1 MKEYQFTWIASRTA
15 KIILAASF
23 GSLLF
28 SCSHKEPEISK
39 IKCIIEDCQEIPRIS
54 VHDDIRPKRWRIKS
68 CDRTFVVGKAY
79 NIGDSIE
86 VQVVDYR

>member
-1 MKEYQFTWIASRTA
+1 MKEYQFTWIALRTT
-15 KIILAASF
+15 KRILLVFF

-28 SCSHKEPEISK
+28 SCSDKQPKIRK
-39 IKCIIEDCQEIPRIS
+39 IKCLIEDCQEIPRIS
-54 VHDDIRPKRWRIKS
+54 VHDDIRPKRWRVKS
-68 CDRTFVVGKAY
+68 CDRTFVVGNPY